1 MSRALTDIV
10 TAYKNMDI
18 ENLGT
23 VEPKTESKGL
33 LTKTT
38 MPKGKNIDYSSPA
51 VRVGKQ
57 MQIVRKFREQNKNDS
72 V

>member
-18 ENLGT
+18 ENLEAA
-23 VEPKTESKGL
+23 EPKAEPKGV

-38 MPKGKNIDYSSPA
+38 RPKGKSRDYSKPA